1 MEKLFEIHESNIK
14 DLMEIIDLKNE
25 TIKLLMRE
33 IDRLNIEI
41 INTEIR
47 NI

>member
-14 DLMEIIDLKNE
+14 DLMEIIDLKNQ
-25 TIKLLMRE
+25 TIELLMRE

-47 NI
+47 NK